1 MTGPAIATVFDV
13 FLRVAFDAPGHSH
26 CCNTGNAVHCLYRAM
41 TLLTLEVRLN
51 VPLMRKVNKIGHIVY
66 LDPRYRFTIFPECHQ
81 FQDLRL
87 VADAG

>member
-13 FLRVAFDAPGHSH
+13 FLRMAFDAPGHSH
-26 CCNTGNAVHCLYRAM
+26 RRNSGDAIHSFDWSVAFLAG
-41 TLLTLEVRLN
+41 EARLN
-51 VPLMRKVNKIGHIVY
+51 VPLMREVNKIGHIVY

-87 VADAG
+87 VTDAG

>member
-1 MTGPAIATVFDV
+1 
-13 FLRVAFDAPGHSH
+13 
-26 CCNTGNAVHCLYRAM
+26 M

-51 VPLMRKVNKIGHIVY
+51 VPLMRKVNKIGYIVY

-87 VADAG
+87 VTDAG